1 MDEWKDLYSQRI
13 FRQTHRINKAQKPPK
28 ELDQILRQVTIE
40 FRRKERQDYA
50 SKNPQSIA
58 NSCSKTQKT
67 KFKKMWWKSTVEVVA
82 NGEETEIKRRVD
94 ILFRKVSESSF
105 IKP

>member
-1 MDEWKDLYSQRI
+1 
-13 FRQTHRINKAQKPPK
+13 
-28 ELDQILRQVTIE
+28 
-40 FRRKERQDYA
+40 
-50 SKNPQSIA
+50 
-58 NSCSKTQKT
+58 
-67 KFKKMWWKSTVEVVA
+67 MWWKSTVEVVA